1 MSFNSENPKPTKQR
15 QYGLKLSSAHKA
27 TTKERHCTPIDAEM
41 HPKIADRTFLFF
53 QPDFHNHVRSS
64 KHLTFCLLRLSE
76 PSLVWHNKRTRAHF
90 LAVSKYLF
98 IVVDSRNASVLL

>member
-1 MSFNSENPKPTKQR
+1 MSFNSENPKPIKQR

-53 QPDFHNHVRSS
+53 QPDFHNHVRRVTTAPTFFLKPSS
-64 KHLTFCLLRLSE
+64 GLAQNIPGVLTDQESQYSE
-76 PSLVWHNKRTRAHF
+76 VLFDFA
-90 LAVSKYLF
+90 YL
-98 IVVDSRNASVLL
+98 

>member
-1 MSFNSENPKPTKQR
+1 MSFNSENPKPIKQR

-53 QPDFHNHVRSS
+53 QPDFHNHVSHLRSIS
-64 KHLTFCLLRLSE
+64 FPETMRPFPAFKCSLKLDDTCFFCSMCLNSDIQ
-76 PSLVWHNKRTRAHF
+76 PFSDDF
-90 LAVSKYLF
+90 
-98 IVVDSRNASVLL
+98 

>member
-1 MSFNSENPKPTKQR
+1 MSFNSENPKPIKQR

-53 QPDFHNHVRSS
+53 QPADFHSKRGRVVGSS
-64 KHLTFCLLRLSE
+64 
-76 PSLVWHNKRTRAHF
+76 N
-90 LAVSKYLF
+90 
-98 IVVDSRNASVLL
+98 

>member
-1 MSFNSENPKPTKQR
+1 MSFNSENPKPIKQR

-53 QPDFHNHVRSS
+53 QPDFHNHVRVQMVLVNSVHSS
-64 KHLTFCLLRLSE
+64 
-76 PSLVWHNKRTRAHF
+76 
-90 LAVSKYLF
+90 VS
-98 IVVDSRNASVLL
+98 APPT